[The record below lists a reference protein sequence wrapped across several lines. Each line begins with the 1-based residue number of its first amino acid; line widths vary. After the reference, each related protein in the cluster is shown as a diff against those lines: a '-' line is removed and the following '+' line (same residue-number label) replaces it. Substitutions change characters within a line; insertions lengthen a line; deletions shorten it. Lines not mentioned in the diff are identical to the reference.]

1 MSAGIRKH
9 AEQKLQNPFAGVAYA
24 WQLGESVDD
33 FVCRLPPA
41 TTVTDEHT
49 PWIYICNP
57 FIQRRKKTES
67 GSQLVLGCGD
77 EGPEAEGSHTVLF
90 MEGAGERL
98 NILSGFLGGMAK
110 MGLPRRAT
118 SHDAESAR
126 QAAASDVLGLA
137 GHLGV
142 TCGKVRHSRD
152 TREER
157 TSERLPREEFR
168 PWSI

>member
-1 MSAGIRKH
+1 MAYGVAAGIRKH
-9 AEQKLQNPFAGVAYA
+9 AEQQLQNPFAGVAYA

-41 TTVTDEHT
+41 TTVMDEHT

-57 FIQRRKKTES
+57 FIERRKKAES
-67 GSQLVLGCGD
+67 ESQLVPGCGD

-90 MEGAGERL
+90 IEGAKERL
-98 NILSGFLGGMAK
+98 DILRGFLGGVEK
-110 MGLPRRAT
+110 MGLPRIAT

-142 TCGKVRHSRD
+142 TCGKVRHYWDIRG
-152 TREER
+152 ER
-157 TSERLPREEFR
+157 ARRASLKGT
-168 PWSI
+168 